1 MDKREFGE
9 KYILLVRK
17 SNLLQ
22 SGYKEYQDGQVVPAT
37 PSSLGE
43 VFKIGTASPGTWI
56 LFLSSLKKFE
66 TKF

>member
-9 KYILLVRK
+9 KYILLLRK
-17 SNLLQ
+17 SNLLK
-22 SGYKEYQDGQVVPAT
+22 SGNKEYQNGRIVPAT

-56 LFLSSLKKFE
+56 LFLSFQ
-66 TKF
+66 F